1 MLDSVVQFA
10 ILDYQ
15 SGYYRAE
22 EADQVDQAVRVEV
35 AVLVVL
41 AVNLDLVEN
50 SGRIENLDRFE
61 ILGQIGCF
69 GLHFADST
77 VQFAILDYQTD
88 FDQVEEAD
96 QVDLAVR
103 VEVAVLAAL
112 VVLAVNLDRAG
123 YPGLVENSDQ
133 IDCLDLF
140 DPVVYLD
147 HLASLVHFGFLVIP
161 DLRYVVAVQVD
172 FGDRQP
178 ESAVL
183 FDVLV
188 AVVDSKFALIVA
200 LVVSTALFEDP
211 ILPVHFDHFDG
222 CFALANIRSGRL
234 FVQIE
239 NSGLSIVQFEVFG
252 CLLVQIGNLG

>member
-1 MLDSVVQFA
+1 M
-10 ILDYQ
+10 
-15 SGYYRAE
+15 
-22 EADQVDQAVRVEV
+22 

-41 AVNLDLVEN
+41 AVNLDRAGYPGLVEN
-50 SGRIENLDRFE
+50 SGRIENLDRFG

-69 GLHFADST
+69 DLHFADST

-123 YPGLVENSDQ
+123 YPVLVENSGR

-140 DPVVYLD
+140 DLVVYLD

-172 FGDRQP
+172 FDDRQP
-178 ESAVL
+178 DSAVL
-183 FDVLV
+183 FDDLV
-188 AVVDSKFALIVA
+188 VVVD
-200 LVVSTALFEDP
+200 
-211 ILPVHFDHFDG
+211 
-222 CFALANIRSGRL
+222 
-234 FVQIE
+234 
-239 NSGLSIVQFEVFG
+239 
-252 CLLVQIGNLG
+252 